1 MKDLSKQKEQGD
13 RGVRAQVHMKTGGQ
27 VTMDRVRDCP
37 KPGVRAQAKK
47 EKRRKMNSKRQN
59 NREQGS
65 CILKQKDLI

>member
-1 MKDLSKQKEQGD
+1 
-13 RGVRAQVHMKTGGQ
+13 MKTGGQ